1 MSFNMFANRND
12 LQGLLWHD
20 NAKFTL
26 TDASVV
32 SEDVLLLVGI
42 FFLMFPSTTISKDH
56 SICNDQCRTY
66 RSLCS

>member
-26 TDASVV
+26 TNASVV

-42 FFLMFPSTTISKDH
+42 FF
-56 SICNDQCRTY
+56 
-66 RSLCS
+66 